1 MCNIVLLLFLGMI
14 GSRTSEATTDLIASP
29 TAATTLS
36 GHSVNRN
43 FTFVTVV
50 RTQNVDSKVDS
61 GGGTMPDIRAQ
72 VGSACLKKTSIPA
85 ITPSPP
91 STNTIDCANVEGAL
105 GSWTTSYS
113 YGALAVFTC
122 YFKNPVT
129 VPLHLRRAPTTP
141 EPSSRITITCPR
153 ATAELSSCIS
163 QWESYLATTVSPAM
177 PMPTLTDVCNDD
189 DFITAT
195 CADDAA
201 ALSNCLGAYSTR
213 ATILAISYYP
223 GTATIC
229 STSRTTAGEKV
240 IIGVHCPTPWTID
253 PTTWTTVT
261 KARPTSWTTV
271 TEPTPPRLAVT

>member
-1 MCNIVLLLFLGMI
+1 MI

-105 GSWTTSYS
+105 ESSDGAATSEARANNA
-113 YGALAVFTC
+113 GALIANHDYVPTG
-122 YFKNPVT
+122 NRGT
-129 VPLHLRRAPTTP
+129 VIMYITMGKLSRYNSFSSDAYANVDRR
-141 EPSSRITITCPR
+141 
-153 ATAELSSCIS
+153 L
-163 QWESYLATTVSPAM
+163 Q
-177 PMPTLTDVCNDD
+177 
-189 DFITAT
+189 
-195 CADDAA
+195 
-201 ALSNCLGAYSTR
+201 
-213 ATILAISYYP
+213 
-223 GTATIC
+223 
-229 STSRTTAGEKV
+229 
-240 IIGVHCPTPWTID
+240 
-253 PTTWTTVT
+253 
-261 KARPTSWTTV
+261 
-271 TEPTPPRLAVT
+271 